1 MAIWLCHNSFATFNA
16 HWLFQVH
23 SDGFISLQTT
33 GSSPASKESD
43 PVISVYLSDVDT
55 SGIGQIYYGYN
66 IMHYRT
72 WTLKIKSSMCI
83 INFASRVSTLVEQL
97 RCVMEPVVTVCFQ
110 AGDKQLI
117 LSLAVWAVGSY
128 LFYKLILSKGV
139 GCCHVEWCWL
149 LSEWNRSGHKLTTL
163 RVYRFFTYLTACHFH
178 VFFLAD

>member
-1 MAIWLCHNSFATFNA
+1 MHTG
-16 HWLFQVH
+16 LFQVH

-83 INFASRVSTLVEQL
+83 INFTSRVSTLVEQL
-97 RCVMEPVVTVCFQ
+97 KMCNGTCCYCLFSGWRQTTHTFSRSLSCWF
-110 AGDKQLI
+110 LSI
-117 LSLAVWAVGSY
+117 LQTHSLQGS
-128 LFYKLILSKGV
+128 
-139 GCCHVEWCWL
+139 WL
-149 LSEWNRSGHKLTTL
+149 LSRGVVLATIRMEPIRS
-163 RVYRFFTYLTACHFH
+163 
-178 VFFLAD
+178 